1 MDIISPLHRSVKAIM
16 GFGGEGSWG
25 RSTEHEKICIG
36 QCPRRPLQ
44 ATRGVF
50 LRFPFQPMLISF
62 TKKRPNAT
70 RGDVLI
76 GEIKIRV
83 WA

>member
-1 MDIISPLHRSVKAIM
+1 MDIISPPLHSVKAIM
-16 GFGGEGSWG
+16 GFGREGSLG

-36 QCPRRPLQ
+36 QHPQRPLQ
-44 ATRGVF
+44 ATSGVF

-62 TKKRPNAT
+62 TQKRPNAT